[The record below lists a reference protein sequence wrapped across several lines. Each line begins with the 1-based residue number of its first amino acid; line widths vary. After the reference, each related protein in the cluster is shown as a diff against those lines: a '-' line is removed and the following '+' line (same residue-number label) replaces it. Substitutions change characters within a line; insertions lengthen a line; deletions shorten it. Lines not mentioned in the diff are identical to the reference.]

1 MIQPV
6 TSHCET
12 VKLLFVYLRI
22 ITTFTTGLPLCKTT
36 WCIEQL
42 HIVSQKKILRKLF
55 SCNRVLTAFIQYR
68 SRLFSVWFC
77 FQPCYQAEKTHISHK
92 SQFWKIIL
100 RRNISYNK
108 NALRKPL
115 AASFMP
121 WSLLIFTYK
130 TRAYFNK
137 MHSSFTAQC
146 LEITQ
151 KPPRNVIS
159 GRLCPV
165 NYRFYLV
172 YYFILLRNLTYP
184 NHNYF
189 HFHLNINPAP
199 SMGEWLTWLQVHS
212 SWRVEARQKIRKTK
226 SQSLFHVKLKTSGK
240 IVFVIFGTPWTVL
253 RDSRASTSISEEKEY

>member
-12 VKLLFVYLRI
+12 VKLLFVYLRTI
-22 ITTFTTGLPLCKTT
+22 KTFMTGLPLCKTT

-42 HIVSQKKILRKLF
+42 HIVTPKKILRKLF
-55 SCNRVLTAFIQYR
+55 SCDRVLTAFIQYR
-68 SRLFSVWFC
+68 STLFSAWFC
-77 FQPCYQAEKTHISHK
+77 FQPCYQAGKICISHK
-92 SQFWKIIL
+92 SQFWKVIL
-100 RRNISYNK
+100 RRNTSYNKK

-130 TRAYFNK
+130 THAYSNK

-159 GRLCPV
+159 GWLCPV
-165 NYRFYLV
+165 NYRFYSV
-172 YYFILLRNLTYP
+172 YYF
-184 NHNYF
+184 
-189 HFHLNINPAP
+189 
-199 SMGEWLTWLQVHS
+199 
-212 SWRVEARQKIRKTK
+212 
-226 SQSLFHVKLKTSGK
+226 
-240 IVFVIFGTPWTVL
+240 VL
-253 RDSRASTSISEEKEY
+253 